1 MFDSSQW
8 FPAFDSRRTDDV
20 ALYELPDGRRI
31 PLTGPEAA
39 AYEHLIEP
47 VHIAV
52 PASAHDPRNP
62 PDLPSWIVPHYV
74 PDLHPDDC
82 AVVDGLPCT
91 SVSRTLIDMAEE
103 VDEPELRVLFANA
116 RERGMLDAA
125 AMHASR
131 ARVEWRPSLAMLDR
145 VIADFC

>member
-8 FPAFDSRRTDDV
+8 FPAFGGGQTDDV
-20 ALYELPDGRRI
+20 LMYEMPDGQLI
-31 PLTGPEAA
+31 PFTGPDAA
-39 AYEHLIEP
+39 AYEHMIEP
-47 VHIAV
+47 VHIAI
-52 PASAHDPRNP
+52 PASEHDPRNP

-91 SVSRTLIDMAEE
+91 SVSRTLIDMAQQ
-103 VDEPELRVLFANA
+103 VDEAELRALFARA
-116 RERGMLDAA
+116 RDKGMLDAA
-125 AMHASR
+125 AMRASR